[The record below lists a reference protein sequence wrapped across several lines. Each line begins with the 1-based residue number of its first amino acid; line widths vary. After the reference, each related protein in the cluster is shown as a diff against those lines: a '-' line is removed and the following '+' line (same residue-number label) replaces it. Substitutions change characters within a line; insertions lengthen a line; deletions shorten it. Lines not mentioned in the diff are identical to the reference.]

1 MVPQE
6 LIHYIMKKYLLLLLV
21 VALSFTTAFAAD
33 ESTITIKTSK
43 PVGTT
48 VSLDAYTA
56 SKDEAFTVDWG
67 DGEEKIYNVD
77 PNGWGYSRRI
87 KTEIKGGTIT
97 IKGKL
102 VNFDLTEAG
111 ITSVDIHGQTAL
123 KVINLKENEIA
134 TFKQDGMPA
143 LTELNLRDNKLTTFS
158 GTGMTSLK
166 TLNLQGNQLD
176 SHEFDITD
184 ASTTLTDL
192 TVSNNGDKFITLNLM
207 AFTAL
212 EYFYCDDNPEFTTA
226 VFADNNANI
235 KKISMNNC
243 HVMHFYSCTF
253 PNLYSL
259 NLSNNALLDLEEG
272 NYPKLSTLSI
282 DHNYLTALDVT
293 RFPKLESLYCGNN
306 NITLLNVGNNPGLLS
321 LNCDSLGITKLDISN
336 NKDLAYLSVNG
347 TKLTQLDIR
356 GKRSITTLNI
366 SNTAIRYIDLEDQ
379 YSLRDFRARNTQCEF
394 FYFNYVNP
402 WGRFN
407 YVDIRDNKKMTGNS
421 MNFTLH
427 TIPQAY
433 SDYSNSLLIA
443 GSNGETADTE
453 YATSQ
458 DMKWKCDVTGDG
470 TAKNEAVKVTVDG
483 TDTGERVSGKGE
495 FGGITFEQEYD
506 FTKYSTTGGT
516 FTVSQW
522 DGAYFQQLADVTTS
536 AKAGVAIHITPT
548 PAEGYVYDGVIVNG
562 EKIQEEWFVVNGE
575 ATIKP
580 VFRGADRKI
589 TFTAPAGQT
598 LSFAVAVQKGA
609 DKKVQVDW
617 GSGAKM
623 EYDVSDTNYTRLD
636 GTAETVAESGATES
650 TVTIYGDVDAL
661 NLESFG
667 EYGEMMGIWN
677 NKVSSIDLTNND
689 LLIALNLYM
698 NPIKTLDVTNQTG
711 LQELDCSYCEL
722 TELDV
727 TKNTKLLSL
736 QCYGNE
742 LTTLD
747 LSKLPEL
754 LELNARV
761 NKLTGVDFTNNP
773 KLQVVNVTNNEL
785 STIDVAHLTDLVSLE
800 AAGNKLTTLD
810 VSKNTQLQ
818 VLGVGNNK
826 LTELNLDNNT
836 ALRSLLFNDNSIQIL
851 DLSKLTELRQIDC
864 GGNNMTACD
873 LNQFYKDLPQYPEL
887 TKDEQEALKGASLTI
902 LTGTEETP
910 NDAAGSDTSIASDK
924 GWSVSME
931 GNGSGCDITWIYI
944 GKTENGTIALKDA
957 EGNDIQSG
965 DKVKRNSPISL
976 IATPDKGYVLDKVLV
991 NGKAVEGTEF
1001 KISRISTVTATFD
1014 IASAIDAAT
1023 INDANV
1029 TTANGS
1035 IIVSLPEGALAEVF
1049 SLDGTRI
1056 CSLAAG
1062 TSIIPVAD
1070 GTYIVRTKNGA
1081 DLKTMKV
1088 SVK

>member
-158 GTGMTSLK
+158 GTGMTSLNK
-166 TLNLQGNQLD
+166 LNLQGNQLD

-192 TVSNNGDKFITLNLM
+192 TVSDNGDKFITLNLM

-293 RFPKLESLYCGNN
+293 RFPKLGSLYCGNN

-321 LNCDSLGITKLDISN
+321 LNCDSLDITKLDISN

-394 FYFNYVNP
+394 FYFNYINP

-433 SDYSNSLLIA
+433 SDYSNSLLIS

-773 KLQVVNVTNNEL
+773 KLQVLNVTNNEL

-957 EGNDIQSG
+957 VGNDIQSG

-1023 INDANV
+1023 INDASV
-1029 TTANGS
+1029 STANGS

>member
-158 GTGMTSLK
+158 GTGMTSLNK
-166 TLNLQGNQLD
+166 LNLQGNQLD

-184 ASTTLTDL
+184 ASATLTDL

-293 RFPKLESLYCGNN
+293 RFPKLASLYCGNN

-321 LNCDSLGITKLDISN
+321 LNCDSLDITKLDISN

-394 FYFNYVNP
+394 FYFNYINP

-433 SDYSNSLLIA
+433 SDYSNSLLIS

-522 DGAYFQQLADVTTS
+522 TGAYFQQLADVTTS

-773 KLQVVNVTNNEL
+773 KLQVLNVTNNEL

-826 LTELNLDNNT
+826 LTELNLDNNK

-902 LTGTEETP
+902 LTGTEKTP

-1023 INDANV
+1023 INDASV
-1029 TTANGS
+1029 STASGS

>member
-176 SHEFDITD
+176 SHELDITD
-184 ASTTLTDL
+184 ASATLTDL

-394 FYFNYVNP
+394 FYFNYINP

-433 SDYSNSLLIA
+433 SEYSNSLLIA

-522 DGAYFQQLADVTTS
+522 TGDYFQQLADVTTS

-562 EKIQEEWFVVNGE
+562 EKIKEEWFVVNGE

-826 LTELNLDNNT
+826 LTELNIDNNT

-887 TKDEQEALKGASLTI
+887 TKDEQEAMKGASLTI
-902 LTGTEETP
+902 LTGTEKTP

-924 GWSVSME
+924 GWIVSME

-1023 INDANV
+1023 INDASV

>member
-184 ASTTLTDL
+184 ASATLTDL

-293 RFPKLESLYCGNN
+293 RFPKLASLYCGNN

-321 LNCDSLGITKLDISN
+321 LNCDSLDITKLDISN

-394 FYFNYVNP
+394 FYFNYINP

-773 KLQVVNVTNNEL
+773 KLQVVNMTNNEL

-826 LTELNLDNNT
+826 LTELNLDNNK

-902 LTGTEETP
+902 LTGTEKTP

-924 GWSVSME
+924 GWIVSME

-1023 INDANV
+1023 INDASV
-1029 TTANGS
+1029 STANGS

>member
-1 MVPQE
+1 M
-6 LIHYIMKKYLLLLLV
+6 LLLV

-184 ASTTLTDL
+184 ASATLTDL

-293 RFPKLESLYCGNN
+293 RFPKLGSLYCGNN

-321 LNCDSLGITKLDISN
+321 LNCDSLDITKLDISN

-394 FYFNYVNP
+394 FYFNYINP

-522 DGAYFQQLADVTTS
+522 TGAYFQQLADVTTS

-761 NKLTGVDFTNNP
+761 NKLAGVDFTNNP

-826 LTELNLDNNT
+826 LTELNLDNNK

-902 LTGTEETP
+902 LTGTEKTP

-1023 INDANV
+1023 INDASV
-1029 TTANGS
+1029 TTASGS
-1035 IIVSLPEGALAEVF
+1035 IIVSLPERALAEVF

>member
-158 GTGMTSLK
+158 GTGMTSLNK
-166 TLNLQGNQLD
+166 LNLQGNQLD

-184 ASTTLTDL
+184 ASATLTDL

-394 FYFNYVNP
+394 FYFNYINP

-433 SDYSNSLLIA
+433 SEYSNSLLIV

-495 FGGITFEQEYD
+495 FGGITFEQDYD

-522 DGAYFQQLADVTTS
+522 TGAYFQQLADVTTS

-742 LTTLD
+742 LTTLN

-761 NKLTGVDFTNNP
+761 NKLTGIDFTNNP

-902 LTGTEETP
+902 LTGTEKTP

-1023 INDANV
+1023 INDASV
-1029 TTANGS
+1029 STANGS

>member
-184 ASTTLTDL
+184 ASVTLTDL

-293 RFPKLESLYCGNN
+293 RFPKLASLYCGNN

-321 LNCDSLGITKLDISN
+321 LNCDSLDITKLDISN

-394 FYFNYVNP
+394 FYFNYINP

-433 SDYSNSLLIA
+433 SDYSNSLLIS

-522 DGAYFQQLADVTTS
+522 TGAYFQQLADVTTS

-689 LLIALNLYM
+689 LLITLNLYM

-711 LQELDCSYCEL
+711 LQELDCSYCDL

-785 STIDVAHLTDLVSLE
+785 STINVAHLTDLVSLE

-818 VLGVGNNK
+818 VLGVGNNQ
-826 LTELNLDNNT
+826 LTELNLDNNK

-1023 INDANV
+1023 INDASV
-1029 TTANGS
+1029 STANGS

>member
-158 GTGMTSLK
+158 GTGMTSLNK
-166 TLNLQGNQLD
+166 LNLQGNQLD

-394 FYFNYVNP
+394 FYFNYINP

-773 KLQVVNVTNNEL
+773 KLQVLNVTNNEL

-887 TKDEQEALKGASLTI
+887 TKDEQEAMKGASLTI
-902 LTGTEETP
+902 LTGTEKTP

-1023 INDANV
+1023 INDASV
-1029 TTANGS
+1029 STASGS

>member
-1 MVPQE
+1 MT
-6 LIHYIMKKYLLLLLV
+6 
-21 VALSFTTAFAAD
+21 LSFAATFAAD

-43 PVGTT
+43 PVGTS
-48 VSLDAYTA
+48 VSLDAYTS

-67 DGEEKIYNVD
+67 DGEEKIYNID

-87 KTEIKGGTIT
+87 NTEIKGGTIT

-102 VNFDLTEAG
+102 VNLDLTKAG
-111 ITSVDIHGQTAL
+111 ITSIELHGQTAM
-123 KVINLKENEIA
+123 KVINLKENEIV
-134 TFKQDGMPA
+134 TFAQDGMPA
-143 LTELNLRDNKLTTFS
+143 LTELNLRDNKLTKFM
-158 GTGMTSLK
+158 GTGMTSL
-166 TLNLQGNQLD
+166 TELNLQGNQLD

-184 ASTTLTDL
+184 ASATLTEL
-192 TVSNNGDKFITLNLM
+192 NVSDNGDKFINLNLM
-207 AFTAL
+207 PFTAL

-226 VFADNNANI
+226 VFADNSENI

-243 HVMHFYSCTF
+243 HVMHFYSRSY
-253 PNLYSL
+253 PNLTSL
-259 NLSNNALLDLEEG
+259 NLSHNALLELEEG
-272 NYPKLSTLSI
+272 NYPKLSSLSI
-282 DHNYLTALDVT
+282 NHNYLTELNVT
-293 RFPKLESLYCGNN
+293 KFPKLESLYCGNN
-306 NITLLNVGNNPGLLS
+306 NITLLNVGSNPELLS
-321 LNCDSLGITKLDISN
+321 LNCDSLDITKLDLSN
-336 NKDLAYLSVNG
+336 NKNLAYLSVNG
-347 TKLTQLDIR
+347 TKLTKLDIK
-356 GKRSITTLNI
+356 GIKTITTLNI
-366 SNTAIRYIDLEDQ
+366 SNTAIRYIDLEDL
-379 YSLRDFRARNTQCEF
+379 YYLRDFRARNTQCEF
-394 FYFNYVNP
+394 FYFNYVASR
-402 WGRFN
+402 GRFN
-407 YVDIRDNKKMTGNS
+407 YVDIRDNKRMTGNS

-433 SDYSNSLLIA
+433 SEYSNALLIA

-458 DMKWKCDVTGDG
+458 DMKWKCDVQGNG
-470 TAKNEAVKVTVDG
+470 TAKNEAVNVTVVG
-483 TDTGERVSGKGE
+483 TDTGERVAGKGE

-548 PAEGYVYDGVIVNG
+548 AAEGYVYDGVIVNG
-562 EKIQEEWFVVNGE
+562 EKIKEEWFVVNDE

-580 VFRGADRKI
+580 VFRKADRKI
-589 TFTAPAGQT
+589 SFTAPAGQT

-617 GSGAKM
+617 GSGAKV
-623 EYDVSDTNYTRLD
+623 EYNVSDTKYTRLD
-636 GTAETVAESGATES
+636 GTAETVAESGAAES

-661 NLESFG
+661 NLESYG
-667 EYGEMMGIWN
+667 EYGELMDLWN

-689 LLIALNLYM
+689 LLKVLKLYM
-698 NPIKTLDVTNQTG
+698 NPIKTLNVTNQTG

-727 TKNTKLLSL
+727 TKNTELRSL

-754 LELNARV
+754 LEMNARV
-761 NKLTGVDFTNNP
+761 NKLTSIDFTNNP

-785 STIDVAHLTDLVSLE
+785 SAIDVTKLTDLDSFEV
-800 AAGNKLTTLD
+800 AGNKLTTLD

-818 VLGVGNNK
+818 VLDVGNNK
-826 LTELNLDNNT
+826 LTDLNLDNNT
-836 ALRSLLFNDNSIQIL
+836 ALRSLSFNDNSIQIL
-851 DLSKLTELRQIDC
+851 DLSKLTKLCKINC

-887 TKDEQEALKGASLTI
+887 TKDEQEAMKGASLTI

-924 GWSVSME
+924 GWSTSME
-931 GNGSGCDITWIYI
+931 GNGSGCDYTWIYI

-957 EGNDIQSG
+957 EGNDIYSG

-976 IATPDKGYVLDKVLV
+976 IATPDKGYALDKVLV
-991 NGKAVEGTEF
+991 NGKAVEGTGF
-1001 KISRISTVTATFD
+1001 KISRISTVTATFN
-1014 IASAIDAAT
+1014 IVSAIDAAA
-1023 INDANV
+1023 INDARV
-1029 TTANGS
+1029 TTASGS
-1035 IIVSLPEGALAEVF
+1035 IIVSLPEGVLAEVF
-1049 SLDGTRI
+1049 TLDGTRI

-1070 GTYIVRTKNGA
+1070 GIYIVRTKNGA
-1081 DLKTMKV
+1081 DIKTMKV

>member
-1 MVPQE
+1 MR
-6 LIHYIMKKYLLLLLV
+6 KYLLLLLV
-21 VALSFTTAFAAD
+21 LTLSFTTAFAAD
-33 ESTITIKTSK
+33 ESTIIIKTSK
-43 PVGTT
+43 PVGTS

-67 DGEEKIYNVD
+67 DGVEKTYNVD

-87 KTEIKGGTIT
+87 NTEIKGGTIT

-102 VNFDLTEAG
+102 VNFDLTKAG
-111 ITSVDIHGQTAL
+111 ITSVDLHGQTAL
-123 KVINLKENEIA
+123 EEINLEKNEIA
-134 TFKQDGMPA
+134 TFKQDGRMQA
-143 LTELNLRDNKLTTFS
+143 LTKLNLKGNKLTTFS
-158 GTGMTSLK
+158 GSGMTSLNM
-166 TLNLQGNQLD
+166 LNLQGNQLD
-176 SHEFDITD
+176 SYAFDIAD
-184 ASTTLTDL
+184 ASATLTEL
-192 TVSNNGDKFITLNLM
+192 NVSDNGKNFINLNLM
-207 AFTAL
+207 LFTAL

-226 VFADNNANI
+226 VFADNNENI

-243 HVMHFYSCTF
+243 HVMHFYSRSF
-253 PNLYSL
+253 PNLTSL
-259 NLSNNALLDLEEG
+259 NLSNNALNELEEG

-282 DHNYLTALDVT
+282 DHNNLTTLDVT
-293 RFPKLESLYCGNN
+293 RFPKLYNLSCGNN
-306 NITLLNVGNNPGLLS
+306 NITLLNVGSNPELNS
-321 LNCDSLGITKLDISN
+321 LNCDSLNITKLDLSN

-356 GKRSITTLNI
+356 GKKSITKLNI
-366 SNTAIRYIDLEDQ
+366 SNTAIRYIDLKDQ
-379 YSLRDFRARNTQCEF
+379 YSLREFRARNTQCEF
-394 FYFNYVNP
+394 FYFNYINP

-427 TIPQAY
+427 TIPQA
-433 SDYSNSLLIA
+433 SSEYSNSLLIA

-458 DMKWKCDVTGDG
+458 DLHWKCDVTGDG

-483 TDTGERVSGKGE
+483 TDTSERVSGKGV
-495 FGGITFEQEYD
+495 FGGMTSEQEYD

-522 DGAYFQQLADVTTS
+522 TGAYFQQLADVTTS

-562 EKIQEEWFVVNGE
+562 EKIKEEWFVVNGE

-580 VFRGADRKI
+580 EFRKADRKI
-589 TFTAPAGQT
+589 SFTAPAGQA
-598 LSFAVAVQKGA
+598 LSFAVAVQNGSE
-609 DKKVQVDW
+609 KKVQVDW
-617 GSGAKM
+617 GSGAKT
-623 EYDVSDTNYTRLD
+623 EYDVSDTKYTRLD

-667 EYGEMMGIWN
+667 EYGEMMGAWN

-689 LLIALNLYM
+689 LLIALKLYM
-698 NPIKTLDVTNQTG
+698 NPIKTLNVTNQTG
-711 LQELDCSYCEL
+711 LQELDCSYCDL

-727 TKNTKLLSL
+727 TKNTELRSL

-754 LELNARV
+754 LEMNARV
-761 NKLTGVDFTNNP
+761 NKLTSIDFTNNP
-773 KLQVVNVTNNEL
+773 KLQLVNMTNNEL
-785 STIDVAHLTDLVSLE
+785 SAIDVTKLTDLVSFE
-800 AAGNKLTTLD
+800 VAGNKLTTLD

-818 VLGVGNNK
+818 VLDAGNNK
-826 LTELNLDNNT
+826 LTDLNLDNNT
-836 ALRSLLFNDNSIQIL
+836 ALRSLSFNDNSILIL
-851 DLSKLTELRQIDC
+851 DLSKLTELRQINC

-902 LTGTEETP
+902 LTGTEVTP
-910 NDAAGSDTSIASDK
+910 NDAEGSDTSIAMEK
-924 GWSVSME
+924 GWTTSMV
-931 GNGSGCDITWIYI
+931 GNGSGCDLTWIYI

-957 EGNDIQSG
+957 EGNDILSG
-965 DKVKRNSPISL
+965 GKVKRNSPISL

-991 NGKAVEGTEF
+991 NGIAVKGTEF
-1001 KISRISTVTATFD
+1001 KISRISTVTATFGV
-1014 IASAIDAAT
+1014 ASAIDAAA
-1023 INDANV
+1023 INDARV
-1029 TTANGS
+1029 TTASGS
-1035 IIVSLPEGALAEVF
+1035 IIVYLPEGVLAEVF

-1062 TSIIPVAD
+1062 TSIIPVAG

>member
-184 ASTTLTDL
+184 ASATLTDL

-394 FYFNYVNP
+394 FYFNYINP

-433 SDYSNSLLIA
+433 SEYSNSLLIA

-522 DGAYFQQLADVTTS
+522 TGDYFQQLADVTTS

-689 LLIALNLYM
+689 LLIALKLYM
-698 NPIKTLDVTNQTG
+698 NPIKTLNVTNQTG

-1023 INDANV
+1023 INDASV

>member
-6 LIHYIMKKYLLLLLV
+6 LTHYIMKKYLLLLLV

-56 SKDEAFTVDWG
+56 SKDKAFTVDWG

-77 PNGWGYSRRI
+77 PDGWGYSRRI

-184 ASTTLTDL
+184 ASTTLTEL
-192 TVSNNGDKFITLNLM
+192 TVSDNGDKFITLNLM

-243 HVMHFYSCTF
+243 HVMHFYSRSF
-253 PNLYSL
+253 PNLHSL

-293 RFPKLESLYCGNN
+293 RFPNLESLYCGNN

-321 LNCDSLGITKLDISN
+321 LNCDSLDITKLDISN

-356 GKRSITTLNI
+356 GKRAITTLNI

-394 FYFNYVNP
+394 FYFNYINP

-433 SDYSNSLLIA
+433 LEYSNSLLIA

-522 DGAYFQQLADVTTS
+522 TGDYFQQLADVTTS

-562 EKIQEEWFVVNGE
+562 EKIQEEWFLVNGE

-727 TKNTKLLSL
+727 TKNTELRSLL
-736 QCYGNE
+736 CFGNE

-754 LELNARV
+754 LEMNARV
-761 NKLTGVDFTNNP
+761 NKLTSIDFTNNP

-785 STIDVAHLTDLVSLE
+785 STIDVAHLTDLVSLS

-810 VSKNTQLQ
+810 ISKNTQLQ
-818 VLGVGNNK
+818 ELGVGNNK
-826 LTELNLDNNT
+826 LTELNLDNNK
-836 ALRSLLFNDNSIQIL
+836 ALRSLSFNGNSIQIL

-887 TKDEQEALKGASLTI
+887 TKDEQEAMKGASLTI

-910 NDAAGSDTSIASDK
+910 NDAVGSDTSIASDK

-1001 KISRISTVTATFD
+1001 KISHISTVTATFD

-1029 TTANGS
+1029 STASGS
-1035 IIVSLPEGALAEVF
+1035 IIVSLPEGAIAEVF